1 MQPPVLSSGHADG
14 EPIITHVARRG
25 GRFLPVR
32 ADPQST
38 RERAPATV
46 RAVSTGPSLRA
57 QFYAT
62 RPISRD
68 NLVPEDPA
76 LGLIAFASPND
87 PEPSLRIEDGRV
99 VELDGKSEAEF
110 DLLDEFIARRGID
123 LAVAEEA
130 MALDDVA
137 FARHA
142 RRRRHAA
149 RPRSRAS
156 RPA

>member
-14 EPIITHVARRG
+14 EPVSHSVARRAVASCLSG
-25 GRFLPVR
+25 LRERL
-32 ADPQST
+32 
-38 RERAPATV
+38 ERAPATV

-68 NLVPEDPA
+68 NLVPENAA
-76 LGLIAFASPND
+76 LGLIAFSSPND
-87 PEPSLRIEDGRV
+87 PEPSLRISDGRI
-99 VELDGKSEAEF
+99 VELDGKSEDEF

-137 FARHA
+137 FAQRA
-142 RRRRHAA
+142 RGRQRRRAA
-149 RPRSRAS
+149 RSRGS